1 MTELNLFKE
10 FAICSI
16 NELREEE
23 IRMAKTTSFCHS
35 EKASRQGLSVYERNP
50 LHCLMP
56 LMDRRIV
63 IAA

>member
-16 NELREEE
+16 SELGDEE
-23 IRMAKTTSFCHS
+23 IRMAKTTSFCLS
-35 EKASRQGLSVYERNP
+35 EKASRQDLSVSERNP

-56 LMDRRIV
+56 LMDRSIV